1 MSSVTRSRAFRLD
14 PLHAAVLG
22 VALARDRTTAV
33 RQWQALR
40 ARTSM
45 EALQQGKV
53 RRLLPLAGHALG
65 IAAADLPHDLPAQ
78 RAGGVDEADVAAL
91 LDATAHARREHTER
105 TSWLRPVVDRLA
117 AAGVD
122 VLVMKGVAL
131 ALSVYPAPELRPMVD
146 VDLLVP
152 APRILDVIG
161 ELTATGWA
169 EHGALPQHH
178 LRRGQEI
185 DLRGPAG
192 EKLDLHWHLHPAVVV
207 PGLEAESDLGFF
219 ERALPLPALGAGAV
233 MLDPTDQLFHVLV
246 HGGTNGWRSHP
257 LWVADAAML
266 VDDRNGDT
274 FDGERFVRMTRAY
287 GVTVPVAAGLALL
300 RERFARTPRFVDGW
314 GAPLAVERALDGR
327 LTLRQRRLYAE
338 IAAGRGTKPPE
349 WLPRVLGPFADT
361 YHYWATQSVTWP
373 RERAAREFPGWL
385 ADYWRLPGPRA
396 IPGKLIGSLN
406 VRRPRQAP

>member
-22 VALARDRTTAV
+22 VALARDRTAAV
-33 RQWQALR
+33 RQWQVLR

-65 IAAADLPHDLPAQ
+65 IAAADLPAQ

-152 APRILDVIG
+152 VPRILDVIG
-161 ELTATGWA
+161 ELVATGWV

-219 ERALPLPALGAGAV
+219 ERALSLPALGAGAV
-233 MLDPTDQLFHVLV
+233 MLDTTDQLFHVLV

-274 FDGERFVRMTRAY
+274 FDGERFVRMTRA
-287 GVTVPVAAGLALL
+287 
-300 RERFARTPRFVDGW
+300 
-314 GAPLAVERALDGR
+314 
-327 LTLRQRRLYAE
+327 
-338 IAAGRGTKPPE
+338 
-349 WLPRVLGPFADT
+349 
-361 YHYWATQSVTWP
+361 
-373 RERAAREFPGWL
+373 
-385 ADYWRLPGPRA
+385 
-396 IPGKLIGSLN
+396 
-406 VRRPRQAP
+406 

>member
-1 MSSVTRSRAFRLD
+1 MSSAIRSRAFRLD
-14 PLHAAVLG
+14 PVHEAVLG
-22 VALARDRTTAV
+22 VALARDRASAA

-40 ARTSM
+40 TRTSM
-45 EALQQGKV
+45 QLLQQGKV

-65 IAAADLPHDLPAQ
+65 VTTTGLPDE
-78 RAGGVDEADVAAL
+78 RSGGIDRDDVAAL
-91 LDATAHARREHTER
+91 VEATARARGEHLER
-105 TSWLRPVVDRLA
+105 ATWLRPVLDRLTA
-117 AAGVD
+117 TAVD

-131 ALSVYPAPELRPMVD
+131 ALTVYPAPELRPMVD

-152 APRILDVIG
+152 AVRIVDAIG
-161 ELTATGWA
+161 ELTATGWV

-192 EKLDLHWHLHPAVVV
+192 ERLDLHWHLHPAVVL
-207 PGLEAESDLGFF
+207 PGREAESDVGFF
-219 ERALPLPALGAGAV
+219 DRAVPLPGLGAV
-233 MLDPTDQLFHVLV
+233 MLDPTDQLFHVIV

-266 VDDRNGDT
+266 VDDRTGRS

-300 RERFARTPRFVDGW
+300 RERFARAPRFVDGR
-314 GAPLAVERALDGR
+314 GAPLDVERALDGR
-327 LTLRQRRLYAE
+327 LTLRQLRLHAE

-349 WLPRVLGPFADT
+349 WLPRLLGPFAET
-361 YHYWATQSVTWP
+361 YHYWATQSVTWS
-373 RERAAREFPGWL
+373 RARAAREFPGWL
-385 ADYWRLPGPRA
+385 ADYWRLSGPRA
-396 IPGKLIGSLN
+396 IPGKLLGSLTA
-406 VRRPRQAP
+406 RRPRRVR